1 MQIEPRKLLFPRWPG
16 CTDGNCIVLGKT
28 KGMHTN
34 GGCRCL
40 VNASRGQL
48 QILQS
53 RLSVLLNELEKD
65 NAQPS

>member
-1 MQIEPRKLLFPRWPG
+1 MSLDREALFKDWPG
-16 CTDGNCIVLGKT
+16 CSDGYCVVRGRA

-48 QILQS
+48 QILQA
-53 RLSVLLNELEKD
+53 RLIKAFSEAEAKE
-65 NAQPS
+65 QSK